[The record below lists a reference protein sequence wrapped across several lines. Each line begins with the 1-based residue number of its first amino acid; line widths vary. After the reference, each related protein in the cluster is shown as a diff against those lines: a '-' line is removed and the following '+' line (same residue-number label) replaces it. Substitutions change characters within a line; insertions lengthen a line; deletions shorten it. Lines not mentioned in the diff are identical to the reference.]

1 MKAIDQ
7 LFSSCSIILGDL
19 NLSHRNSEE
28 FSKIKKLCASK
39 KISVLNEITRTS
51 SNNQLDYILVKKNM
65 ENHCYS
71 TSFFNFISDHKTIT
85 VRIAMDGNVL
95 CKEIKEK
102 ITFDK
107 ELHLRARN
115 KSEFDM
121 HENTVNKRIENTF
134 RPQNQISKIR
144 QFENPDQ
151 STCWLNSCLQ
161 LVLVAMDYEKEMV
174 ATLFSS
180 ELGLELLCLSNS
192 KGSLNP
198 FTVKNI
204 LVSTEN
210 KRISTELSELGQQI
224 VDKNYLNR
232 RANQINNIRLNLDS
246 GYQCVRDFFICLN
259 ENVVAWPD
267 VFSLFSFTLKYTTEC
282 SACIG
287 YSEYETTQVFFEID
301 VPPNGAKL
309 KDYVENHLNEE
320 YNLQSVCEDHCK
332 KVTEKIKRITLS
344 AEDYEAKYVVIVLS
358 RAVQTEIG
366 NEFSKN
372 EVDATEQ
379 INLR

>member
-1 MKAIDQ
+1 
-7 LFSSCSIILGDL
+7 
-19 NLSHRNSEE
+19 
-28 FSKIKKLCASK
+28 
-39 KISVLNEITRTS
+39 
-51 SNNQLDYILVKKNM
+51 
-65 ENHCYS
+65 
-71 TSFFNFISDHKTIT
+71 
-85 VRIAMDGNVL
+85 
-95 CKEIKEK
+95 
-102 ITFDK
+102 
-107 ELHLRARN
+107 
-115 KSEFDM
+115 M

-204 LVSTEN
+204 LVSTED

-259 ENVVAWPD
+259 ENVV
-267 VFSLFSFTLKYTTEC
+267 FSL
-282 SACIG
+282 
-287 YSEYETTQVFFEID
+287 
-301 VPPNGAKL
+301 
-309 KDYVENHLNEE
+309 HW
-320 YNLQSVCEDHCK
+320 LQ
-332 KVTEKIKRITLS
+332 
-344 AEDYEAKYVVIVLS
+344 
-358 RAVQTEIG
+358 
-366 NEFSKN
+366 
-372 EVDATEQ
+372 
-379 INLR
+379 